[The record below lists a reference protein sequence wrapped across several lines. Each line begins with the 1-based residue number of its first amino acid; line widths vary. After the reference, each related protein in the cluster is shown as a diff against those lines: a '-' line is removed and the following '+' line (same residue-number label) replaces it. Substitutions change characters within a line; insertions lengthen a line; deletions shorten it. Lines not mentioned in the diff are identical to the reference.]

1 MSRIETC
8 RRAMKEAE
16 AEYVLAARARA
27 ERPDTREVE
36 ARYRET
42 LESLIA
48 AYDTMRMVS
57 PRHSAL

>member
-1 MSRIETC
+1 MRSPTGLAN
-8 RRAMKEAE
+8 RAVAGGGPK
-16 AEYVLAARARA
+16 RA
-27 ERPDTREVE
+27 PDTRIGQ
-36 ARYRET
+36 T